1 MTSILSDT
9 SNSQISKKNNKKL
22 IYEQYLKNYDLE
34 KIISEMAN
42 SVIHS
47 QSETPIIYMIKY
59 LTGLLTS
66 EEREKNNI
74 NIPPPYPK
82 GVPIV
87 HFPKFEPNNLL
98 SKYLNKNKW
107 YEIKHIKTK
116 YNNNINNLTSLS
128 NTGDKIG
135 LCLCD
140 DDCIVCFKDLCNNI
154 ICDVH
159 NLDKNIDKE
168 FYKIGKYQILK
179 EKIFFFMDKI
189 KDKFKNIRFEFNRN
203 VEWYTF
209 NNINKQ
215 NYKLK
220 EDFETEIESL
230 VGENILDVKKID
242 NLEEFINSDVFIK
255 NEINWMKKAHI
266 ENKYYTLKDRAI
278 YSNDDKTVI
287 ILINFANHLKLII
300 NTNKINN
307 SNDIIEAYN
316 KGVNILR
323 QLSLSFSF
331 SSNKKYGYLTSN
343 ISFLGS
349 GFRIHSEIELK
360 NINNYK
366 KYIENLN
373 LSYFIIKDKILFS
386 SYDSKIY
393 NKDEFTTMS
402 KYLSR
407 ICGLI
412 DLDITDKNINLEKK
426 ELKNNNEIKQIYDKT
441 FDLLKYNV
449 SPNGDNINSVM
460 NYYITDEKKDN
471 LIFIDKFDYYTYSP
485 FIYELINK
493 IQNFDLNI
501 SDHISKPDAPKQIS
515 QLDSFDIISHIQ
527 DIEIIL
533 YRNFKNFPFPCNSY
547 YSKESNPKIVQIL
560 KEALNH
566 VNSKEQLVE
575 YIPYENAKDFIEKNN
590 LKFSHNEN
598 MINNNIDNDF
608 PNNRG
613 VLKIY
618 KDYIY
623 GLVNDLD
630 HLKFIYKF
638 INSSNEKHKISRDMV
653 NLLKIVNEINKYIPF
668 EYDNKFG
675 FFTSNPLFLGTGMS
689 IKVKLIINN
698 SDEEKIQNLQDNN
711 KIFTLTIL
719 EKKENKSM
727 ILLIENKV
735 SIGLSETELLCSLLF
750 YLKNIIELDIN
761 K

>member
-1 MTSILSDT
+1 MNSVLSD
-9 SNSQISKKNNKKL
+9 NSLNSKRSNKKL
-22 IYEQYLKNYDLE
+22 IYESYLKNHDLE

-59 LTGLLTS
+59 LTGLLTA

-98 SKYLNKNKW
+98 CKYLNKNKW

-128 NTGDKIG
+128 NTDDKIG

-140 DDCIVCFKDLCNNI
+140 DDCIECFNDLCNDI

-215 NYKLK
+215 NSKLK
-220 EDFETEIESL
+220 QDFETEIESL
-230 VGENILDVKKID
+230 VGENILDVKKVE
-242 NLEEFINSDVFIK
+242 NLEEFINSDIFIK
-255 NEINWMKKAHI
+255 NEIKWMKKAHF
-266 ENKYYTLKDRAI
+266 ENNYYTLKDRSI
-278 YSNDDKTVI
+278 YSNDDRTVI

-331 SSNKKYGYLTSN
+331 SYNKKFGYLTSN
-343 ISFLGS
+343 INFLGL

-366 KYIENLN
+366 NYIENLN
-373 LSYFIIKDKILFS
+373 LSFFTIKDKILFS

-393 NKDEFTTMS
+393 SKDEFTTMS
-402 KYLSR
+402 KYLTR

-412 DLDITDKNINLEKK
+412 DLDITDKKLNLEKK
-426 ELKNNNEIKQIYDKT
+426 ELKNDNEIKQVYDET
-441 FDLLKYNV
+441 FDQLKYNV
-449 SPNGDNINSVM
+449 SPNGDNINSVI
-460 NYYITDEKKDN
+460 NYYKIDENKDN
-471 LIFIDKFDYYTYSP
+471 LIFKDKFDYYTYSP
-485 FIYELINK
+485 FVYNLINK

-501 SDHISKPDAPKQIS
+501 NDHISKPDAPKQIS
-515 QLDSFDIISHIQ
+515 QLDSFDLMSHILE
-527 DIEIIL
+527 IEIIL
-533 YRNFKNFPFPCNSY
+533 YRNFKNFPFPCNSF
-547 YSKESNPKIVQIL
+547 YSKESNQKIIQIL
-560 KEALNH
+560 NEALNH
-566 VNSKEQLVE
+566 VNSKEHLVE
-575 YIPYENAKDFIEKNN
+575 FIPYENAKDFIEKNN

-598 MINNNIDNDF
+598 MINNNLDIDF

-613 VLKIY
+613 VLKINR
-618 KDYIY
+618 DYIY

-638 INSSNEKHKISRDMV
+638 INISNEKHKISRDMV
-653 NLLKIVNEINKYIPF
+653 NLLKLVNEINKYIPF

-675 FFTSNPLFLGTGMS
+675 FFTSNPLFLGTGMK
-689 IKVKLIINN
+689 IKIKIMLNNIN
-698 SDEEKIQNLQDNN
+698 EENIKNYQND
-711 KIFTLTIL
+711 KIFTLKIL
-719 EKKENKSM
+719 EKKENNSM

-750 YLKNIIELDIN
+750 YLKNIIESDE
-761 K
+761 